1 MPPHNISVYI
11 RRIEAF
17 AEVSI
22 LRYTTEI
29 LLERSSIHVPVL
41 QSWEM
46 SDSGSPIWA
55 LTAGEIGQMDGSE
68 LQSDKRQRPLVLWM
82 I

>member
-1 MPPHNISVYI
+1 MIPHNISVNI

-22 LRYTTEI
+22 LPYTNEI
-29 LLERSSIHVPVL
+29 LLEWSSIHAPVL

-55 LTAGEIGQMDGSE
+55 LTAGDWANG
-68 LQSDKRQRPLVLWM
+68 RFRAAVR
-82 I
+82 